1 MYISC
6 IPDDDTTLEDK
17 QDEEKMDIQEHDLHE
32 VLGGWT
38 EVEVDAPREF
48 EPKVLKA
55 LQTPPSK
62 NPYYYFVTRG
72 LPMELKKTFP
82 LCGIRNFY

>member
-38 EVEVDAPREF
+38 EVEVDAPESLSQR
-48 EPKVLKA
+48 
-55 LQTPPSK
+55 
-62 NPYYYFVTRG
+62 Y
-72 LPMELKKTFP
+72 
-82 LCGIRNFY
+82 